1 MVIDQAREILA
12 AAEGHR
18 NWHAMLASLGQQPA
32 GSVQA
37 AASHVE
43 SASAT
48 MLQALEL
55 VSSVLDR
62 LAHGADFDRVV
73 DETGVTH
80 QVLTAIREAKTGQK
94 DGAAIQGQPT
104 YDQLYKTLF
113 ALGSQN
119 PIWTKQPNI
128 DVIVN
133 EWLQSARDV
142 LGMELNAS
150 GDLVAKSEADQ
161 PKDDADDNGLTAAQR
176 REAGQQGWNLF
187 DADGV
192 ELQIQREDDS
202 MVFPGDDEAW
212 LFVIREAVR
221 NPASAAAKALAL
233 VRERSPAE
241 YARIE
246 SFDRNNEQLLVK
258 GPKASTGHPVDLAE
272 VAEWV
277 GAHYKVN
284 FDTVGERQQEW
295 IDRFALAHANEDR
308 FANYLVAHG
317 WEHIFIGKTRSETR
331 WVFRLG
337 GDDEGV
343 IHAQIRNEL
352 GGWVDL
358 DRVAM
363 DDLEESIY
371 DNSVPDDYQTW
382 APEVQLTLRLPNWAA
397 PGGVKK
403 QRDTSEGWFDVE
415 GYSTKARWEG
425 PESNDGGLDGF
436 TTLEAAKAYAAGSA
450 MDGFYE
456 VVVTAYGQ
464 HVDYEPGERVWA
476 RHNRPYAGDGNE
488 DSFTEILQHRV
499 RWHLRGDGA
508 PSALNESAEEHV
520 EHLIR
525 NGFNQGELL
534 VTSDDGEAEFR
545 GWWSIDKS

>member
-1 MVIDQAREILA
+1 MSKTQVEKRAKRIMSKATALGFTKNGAAMVIDQAREILA

-18 NWHAMLASLGQQPA
+18 NWHAMLASLQRPA
-32 GSVQA
+32 APTKA
-37 AASHVE
+37 APNVE
-43 SASAT
+43 SAAGT

-55 VSSVLDR
+55 VSGVLDR

-73 DETGVTH
+73 DETGVTY

-104 YDQLYKTLF
+104 YDQLYKTLH

-150 GDLVAKSEADQ
+150 GDLVSKSEAEQ
-161 PKDDADDNGLTAAQR
+161 PKDDPDENGLTAAQR
-176 REAGQQGWNLF
+176 REAEQQGWNLF

-192 ELQIQREDDS
+192 ELQIQREDDQ

-212 LFVIREAVR
+212 LFVIREATR
-221 NPASAAAKALAL
+221 SPGSAAAKALAL

-246 SFDRNNEQLLVK
+246 SFDRDNEQLLTT
-258 GPKASTGHPVDLAE
+258 GPKASSGHSVDLAE

-277 GAHYKVN
+277 GLHYKVN
-284 FDTVGERQQEW
+284 FEATGASEQQGW
-295 IDRFALAHANEDR
+295 IDRFVMSHEDR
-308 FANYLVAHG
+308 FANYLVAHS
-317 WEHIFIGKTRSETR
+317 WEHIFIGKTRSVTR
-331 WVFRLG
+331 WVYRLG

-343 IHAQIRNEL
+343 VRAQIRTEL
-352 GGWVDL
+352 GNWTDL

-363 DDLEESIY
+363 DDLEESIN
-371 DNSVPDDYQTW
+371 DNSVPDEYEKW
-382 APEVQLTLRLPNWAA
+382 APEVQMAQKLPTWATPA
-397 PGGVKK
+397 QK
-403 QRDTSEGWFDVE
+403 
-415 GYSTKARWEG
+415 
-425 PESNDGGLDGF
+425 
-436 TTLEAAKAYAAGSA
+436 AKAS
-450 MDGFYE
+450 
-456 VVVTAYGQ
+456 VK
-464 HVDYEPGERVWA
+464 
-476 RHNRPYAGDGNE
+476 E
-488 DSFTEILQHRV
+488 DSFTEILQHRI
-499 RWHLRGDGA
+499 RWHLRDQGDIGA
-508 PSALNESAEEHV
+508 PSDLSETEIERL
-520 EHLIR
+520 EQLIR
-525 NGFNQGELL
+525 GGFNQGELL
-534 VTSDDGEAEFR
+534 VSSGDGETEFR